1 MAPTS
6 TISRSGSREKA
17 PVPNGEQ
24 DLTALLTQGPSGP
37 GRGPPQRQGQPHP
50 LHRWHGWHSCL
61 SFHVV
66 SHTSDLV
73 FRSPFLALILPIQS
87 S

>member
-6 TISRSGSREKA
+6 TISRSGSREKVPA
-17 PVPNGEQ
+17 PSGAQ
-24 DLTALLTQGPSGP
+24 DLTALLTQGPSG
-37 GRGPPQRQGQPHP
+37 RGQPHP
-50 LHRWHGWHSCL
+50 LHRWHVWHRCL

-66 SHTSDLV
+66 SRASDLV